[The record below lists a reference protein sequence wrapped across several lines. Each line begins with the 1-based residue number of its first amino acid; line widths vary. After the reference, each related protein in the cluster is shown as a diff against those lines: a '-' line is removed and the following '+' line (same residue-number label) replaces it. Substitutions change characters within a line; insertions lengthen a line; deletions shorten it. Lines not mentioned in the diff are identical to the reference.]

1 MKKIIFS
8 LMISLFIAPVI
19 PLHAKELLSFTQ
31 EISLSKGAVSFENQS
46 LMPNTIIAYNV
57 SGEASKGVK
66 KGISGAHINP
76 VVFPY
81 RTAVKNGKISKKVN
95 VLLPRFNADGKYGY
109 RIKAREGIKT
119 DSLYMKVT
127 VKNKNPVSYSF
138 SKKKLTA
145 SYSLHSIFITN
156 KTENENSKKPYS
168 YRIFIRNEDPYKK
181 LYFSGGN
188 LRGFKPAD
196 KNGRFILTCFLKHGE
211 SLTIKGLD
219 DNAQVTVHVSAGSA
233 KTHYI
238 YKMNIYD
245 STDWSRVMSPKQEDY
260 EINFTNEE
268 NKKFIINISKTSVL
282 VSGAIILFLFLV
294 ASTKD

>member
-19 PLHAKELLSFTQ
+19 PLHAKESLSFTQ
-31 EISLSKGAVSFENQS
+31 EISLSKGAVSQENQS
-46 LMPNTIIAYNV
+46 LMPNTIITYNV

-76 VVFPY
+76 AVFPY

-127 VKNKNPVSYSF
+127 VKNKKAVSYSF

-156 KTENENSKKPYS
+156 KTKNETTEKPYS
-168 YRIFIRNEDPYKK
+168 YRIFISNEEPYKK

-188 LRGFKPAD
+188 LHGFKPAD
-196 KNGRFILTCFLKHGE
+196 KNGKFILTCFLKHGE

-219 DNAQVTVHVSAGSA
+219 DNVQVTVHVSAGSA

-245 STDWSRVMSPKQEDY
+245 SANWSGLMLPKQKDY

-268 NKKFIINISKTSVL
+268 KEKLIINISKTSVII
-282 VSGAIILFLFLV
+282 SGAIIAFLLAV
-294 ASTKD
+294 ISSKR